1 MQSGN
6 KEERHRDREISVG
19 LMFSIDTDSAQS
31 NMLLKILLQT
41 GTFAEST
48 ALEVKLHLTFSL
60 FTPLI
65 SALLSNLQRVPQV
78 SRERAED
85 QHRRSSEATLLP
97 QIAGCL
103 PGACLG
109 DMMCCMDGWQL
120 QLMDC
125 GLALVPKG
133 LTSTTRQ
140 NESLWRENCLVKRG
154 YERPGVWNW
163 D

>member
-1 MQSGN
+1 
-6 KEERHRDREISVG
+6 
-19 LMFSIDTDSAQS
+19 
-31 NMLLKILLQT
+31 MLLKILIQT
-41 GTFAEST
+41 GKFAESI
-48 ALEVKLHLTFSL
+48 ALKVRLHLTFSL

-65 SALLSNLQRVPQV
+65 SVLLSNLQRVPQV

-97 QIAGCL
+97 QNSWVPAWCL

-154 YERPGVWNW
+154 SGRAGDW

>member
-1 MQSGN
+1 
-6 KEERHRDREISVG
+6 
-19 LMFSIDTDSAQS
+19 
-31 NMLLKILLQT
+31 MLLKILIQT
-41 GTFAEST
+41 GKFAESI
-48 ALEVKLHLTFSL
+48 ALKVRLHLTFSL

-65 SALLSNLQRVPQV
+65 SVLLSNLQRVPQV

-97 QIAGCL
+97 QMAGCL

-109 DMMCCMDGWQL
+109 DAMCCIDGWQL

-140 NESLWRENCLVKRG
+140 KESLWRENCLVKRRSARAG
-154 YERPGVWNW
+154 AW